1 MTLFAMPYY
10 SCLSLL
16 PSDPSP
22 FTLPDASLKRSEQ
35 PPISLESYPLP
46 DGNWHWVSRCW
57 MIDMRTDTGEVQH
70 DGFEYNWFFRRHSW
84 RAQIGSF
91 NAGGWVRRRRW
102 VRLMVRPAKPRT
114 NGVEGPAPSVNA
126 SLAAS
131 TKRRMSMV
139 STPPSVN
146 TDPSVDWREINPDE
160 VWLGDVE
167 EDWQHCRSLMK
178 KFGRDGR
185 KLELWRLWL
194 GFYHPE
200 HKANFLEPGDDKG
213 KRREKQWTED
223 EQPLPSELTAA
234 DILSREYVSIAPRD
248 HVIGV
253 LRKHVWFFF
262 AVQESGLTPRRA
274 SICFA
279 CLYFLNRVRSSSS
292 FWARQVCCP
301 S

>member
-1 MTLFAMPYY
+1 
-10 SCLSLL
+10 
-16 PSDPSP
+16 
-22 FTLPDASLKRSEQ
+22 
-35 PPISLESYPLP
+35 
-46 DGNWHWVSRCW
+46 

-70 DGFEYNWFFRRHSW
+70 DGFEYNWFFRRHNW

-102 VRLMVRPAKPRT
+102 VRLMVRPAKPRASL
-114 NGVEGPAPSVNA
+114 VEGPAP

-131 TKRRMSMV
+131 TKRRLSMV
-139 STPPSVN
+139 SVPPSVN
-146 TDPSVDWREINPDE
+146 TQTTDATVDWREISPDE

-167 EDWQHCRSLMK
+167 EDWQHCRRLMN

-194 GFYHPE
+194 GFYHPD
-200 HKANFLEPGDDKG
+200 HKANFIEPGDDKG

-253 LRKHVWFFF
+253 LRKHVCIFFIK
-262 AVQESGLTPRRA
+262 EIGLTPRLQGQHMLRLFVFPESRA
-274 SICFA
+274 Q
-279 CLYFLNRVRSSSS
+279 FLKLLGQAGMLPELNVELGIGFGSTEID
-292 FWARQVCCP
+292 FWSYASGLVDTVGSKEVLKTRKLDEAESGEAPLEKTVATA
-301 S
+301 